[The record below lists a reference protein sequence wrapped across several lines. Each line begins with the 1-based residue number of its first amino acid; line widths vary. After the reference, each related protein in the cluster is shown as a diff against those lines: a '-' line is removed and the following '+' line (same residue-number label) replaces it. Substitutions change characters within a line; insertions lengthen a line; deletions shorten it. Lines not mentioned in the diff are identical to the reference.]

1 MTRNRT
7 PLVVY
12 KKTDVDAKNKYI
24 YFFIFSNLVKL
35 ISFYIWRNRYS
46 SNMEDL
52 KNSRL
57 FFSFHCRSRAN
68 SNNDFRAR
76 PSQYHVGKTS
86 CYPAEFFKGWPKRAY
101 LCSSVF
107 FFLKKNDHRLFY
119 KYYDFFQ
126 ENIVDNMLLTLKI
139 WLVIIYNIFQ
149 YFFIIKK
156 IKI

>member
-52 KNSRL
+52 KKADY
-57 FFSFHCRSRAN
+57 SFHFIAEAAPTVTMISVRDQAN
-68 SNNDFRAR
+68 I
-76 PSQYHVGKTS
+76 T
-86 CYPAEFFKGWPKRAY
+86 
-101 LCSSVF
+101 
-107 FFLKKNDHRLFY
+107 
-119 KYYDFFQ
+119 
-126 ENIVDNMLLTLKI
+126 
-139 WLVIIYNIFQ
+139 
-149 YFFIIKK
+149 
-156 IKI
+156 